1 MECPAPASDHTT
13 SATTSDFNLRI
24 FQHLFLRIFSYAGIT
39 KEESETTEFFL
50 KKKTRGDIRN
60 YANKFVISHACER
73 IGELV
78 TTDRHTQSDS
88 TGASSRY
95 IKGAAQTTTSLNTQQ
110 GDGWGK
116 NEMIA

>member
-13 SATTSDFNLRI
+13 AATTSDFNLRN
-24 FQHLFLRIFSYAGIT
+24 FQHLFSRIFSYVGIT

-78 TTDRHTQSDS
+78 TTDTHTH
-88 TGASSRY
+88 TVASSRY

-116 NEMIA
+116 NEVIA